1 MIQNYK
7 NKSPK
12 IHETVFIADS
22 ADIIG
27 DVEIGRD
34 SSVWFQC
41 VVRGDVNWIKIG
53 EGTNIQDGT
62 VIHVTGK
69 TRPTKIGNRVTV
81 GHKVMIHGCEI
92 GDDCL
97 IGMGAIILDGAKI
110 GDRSIVAAGSVV
122 AESFRGE
129 PEQVLM
135 GIPAKPVR
143 KIRPSDISRIEEG
156 WKHYLETKDEYL
168 RKK

>member
-143 KIRPSDISRIEEG
+143 IIRPSDISRIEEG